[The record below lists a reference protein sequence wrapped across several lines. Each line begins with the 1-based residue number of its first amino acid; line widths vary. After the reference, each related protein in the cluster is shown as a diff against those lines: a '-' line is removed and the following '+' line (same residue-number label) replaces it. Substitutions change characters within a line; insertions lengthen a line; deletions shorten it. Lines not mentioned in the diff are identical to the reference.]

1 MLHHPF
7 TDWQDLLSIDNET
20 YGSYI
25 EAFRAC
31 KRLHT
36 HPEDFYNDPEGEV
49 SDSDSDSGDEDLQEE
64 VDESPLADF
73 EAFAR
78 RRPGVDF
85 TACGDLLDSLG
96 SREMDLSYDWSAH
109 IGRYSEIYPEVWGQ
123 MKAENPIE
131 LRVEVG
137 E

>member
-7 TDWQDLLSIDNET
+7 TEWSDLLFVENET

-25 EAFRAC
+25 EAFRAY

-36 HPEDFYNDPEGEV
+36 HPDDFYGDLEGEG
-49 SDSDSDSGDEDLQEE
+49 SDSDSESGDEEPQEPK
-64 VDESPLADF
+64 DECPLADF

-85 TACGDLLDSLG
+85 TIHGNLLDSLG
-96 SREMDLSYDWSAH
+96 SREIDRSYDWSTH
-109 IGRYSEIYPEVWGQ
+109 IGRYNEICPEV
-123 MKAENPIE
+123 
-131 LRVEVG
+131 
-137 E
+137 